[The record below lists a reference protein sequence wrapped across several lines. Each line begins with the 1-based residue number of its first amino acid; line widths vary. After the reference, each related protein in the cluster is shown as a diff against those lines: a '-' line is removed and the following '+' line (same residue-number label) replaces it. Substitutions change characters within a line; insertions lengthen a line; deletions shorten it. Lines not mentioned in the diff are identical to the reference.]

1 MPQPR
6 VAATRDSVTHM
17 RVFAPLDAQ
26 LPLAEVAA
34 TVSRLERLGYD
45 GIHIPE
51 TTHDS
56 MMVALLALQSSQT
69 LTVRT
74 AVTVAFP
81 RSPMVLALA
90 AWDLAEL
97 SGGRFELGLG
107 TQVRANIEGR
117 YGVPWS
123 DPVGRMRDYV
133 GALRAI
139 WSAFQHG
146 GPLAFES
153 EHYQF
158 TRLQPYFNPG
168 PIARPDI
175 PVYLGG
181 IGPAM
186 CALAGEVADGLI
198 THPTGALPAVLSEA
212 SAAVRAPARRL
223 GLPAEVIASA
233 QYVSGTPESLPRNR
247 DAKRR
252 QLAFLYS
259 TPAYRGALERIGMA
273 DRADRL
279 HALTRAGDWDA
290 LAGVVD
296 DAMLDAIAPTATY
309 AELPRMLADRYGS
322 LADGLVITPPADPA
336 EDVLMAEA
344 LATLRGQAP

>member
-1 MPQPR
+1 MP
-6 VAATRDSVTHM
+6 AAVQR
-17 RVFAPLDAQ
+17 
-26 LPLAEVAA
+26 AA
-34 TVSRLERLGYD
+34 RLGYH
-45 GIHIPE
+45 GVHVPE

-56 MMVALLALQSSQT
+56 LLVALLALQASPA
-69 LTVRT
+69 LIVRT

-90 AWDLAEL
+90 ARDLTQF

-117 YGVPWS
+117 YGVAWS

-139 WSAFQHG
+139 WSACQDG
-146 GPLAFES
+146 GPLRFES
-153 EHYQF
+153 EHYRL

-168 PIARPDI
+168 PLDVPQT

-186 CALAGEVADGLI
+186 CALAGDVADGLI
-198 THPTGALPAVLSEA
+198 THPTGALPAVLAEA
-212 SAAVRAPARRL
+212 SAAVRARGDGA
-223 GLPAEVIASA
+223 VIASA
-233 QYVSGTPESLPRNR
+233 QYVSGTAETLPGNR
-247 DAKRR
+247 EAKRR

-279 HALTRAGDWDA
+279 RALTRDGDWAALDA
-290 LAGVVD
+290 VVD
-296 DAMLDAIAPTATY
+296 DAMLEAIAPTAGY
-309 AELPRMLADRYGS
+309 DELAGLLAERYGA
-322 LADGLVITPPADPA
+322 LADGLVITPPTDPA
-336 EDVLMAEA
+336 EDESMAGVLAA
-344 LATLRGQAP
+344 LRAPAL

>member
-1 MPQPR
+1 
-6 VAATRDSVTHM
+6 M
-17 RVFAPLDAQ
+17 RVFAPLAAE
-26 LPLAEVAA
+26 LPLADVAA
-34 TVSRLERLGYD
+34 TVTRIEKMGYD
-45 GIHIPE
+45 GVHVPE

-56 MMVALLALQSSQT
+56 MMVALLALQASRT

-81 RSPMVLALA
+81 RSPMVLGLA
-90 AWDLAEL
+90 AWDLARL

-139 WSAFQHG
+139 WSAFQDG
-146 GPLAFES
+146 GPLAYES
-153 EHYQF
+153 EHYRF

-168 PIARPDI
+168 PLDHPEP
-175 PVYLGG
+175 PVFLGG
-181 IGPAM
+181 IGPTM
-186 CALAGEVADGLI
+186 CALAGQVADGLI
-198 THPTGALPAVLSEA
+198 THPTGALPEVLAEA
-212 SAAVRAPARRL
+212 SAAVRSHGS
-223 GLPAEVIASA
+223 GLVIASA
-233 QYVSGTPESLPRNR
+233 QYVSGTPDSLSLNR
-247 DAKRR
+247 EAKRR

-273 DRADRL
+273 DRANQL

-296 DAMLDAIAPTATY
+296 DAMLDAIAPTAAY
-309 AELPRMLADRYGS
+309 PELPRMLADRYGA
-322 LADGLVITPPADPA
+322 LADGLVITPPANPA
-336 EDVLMAEA
+336 EDPLMARAVAE
-344 LATLRGQAP
+344 LRVL

>member
-1 MPQPR
+1 
-6 VAATRDSVTHM
+6 M

-34 TVSRLERLGYD
+34 TVSRIEQLGYD
-45 GIHIPE
+45 GIHVPE

-56 MMVALLALQSSQT
+56 MMVALLALQSST
-69 LTVRT
+69 ALTVRT

-90 AWDLAEL
+90 AWDLAQF

-107 TQVRANIEGR
+107 TQVRPNIEGR

-139 WSAFQHG
+139 WTAFQDG
-146 GPLAFES
+146 GPLRFDSA
-153 EHYQF
+153 HYKF

-168 PIARPDI
+168 PIACPTI

-186 CALAGEVADGLI
+186 CALAGTVADGLI
-198 THPTGALPAVLSEA
+198 THPTGALPAVLAEA
-212 SAAVRAPARRL
+212 SAAVRAHGSA
-223 GLPAEVIASA
+223 AVIASA
-233 QYVSGTPESLPRNR
+233 QYVSGADPAAIALNR
-247 DAKRR
+247 EAKRR
-252 QLAFLYS
+252 SLAFLYS
-259 TPAYRGALERIGMA
+259 TPAYRGALERLGMA

-279 HALTRAGDWDA
+279 HLLSRAGEWSEMA
-290 LAGVVD
+290 AVVD
-296 DAMLDAIAPTATY
+296 DAMLDAIAPTASY
-309 AELPRMLADRYGS
+309 PELPQLLAGRYGA
-322 LADGLVITPPADPA
+322 LADGLVIAPPVDPG
-336 EDVLMAEA
+336 EDLLMARA
-344 LATLRGQAP
+344 LAVLRG

>member
-1 MPQPR
+1 
-6 VAATRDSVTHM
+6 M

-26 LPLAEVAA
+26 MPLREIPAA
-34 TVSRLERLGYD
+34 IARIELAGYD
-45 GIHIPE
+45 GVHIPE

-56 MMVALLALQSSQT
+56 MMVSLLAVQNSTT

-90 AWDLAEL
+90 AWDLSQL

-117 YGVPWS
+117 YSTPWA

-139 WSAFQHG
+139 WSAFQDG
-146 GPLAFES
+146 GGLDFRSA
-153 EHYQF
+153 HYTF

-168 PIARPDI
+168 PSEHPAI

-186 CALAGEVADGLI
+186 CALAGSVADGLI
-198 THPTGALPAVLSEA
+198 THPTSALPEVLA
-212 SAAVRAPARRL
+212 DAAAIVRAPGR
-223 GLPAEVIASA
+223 PVSVFASA
-233 QYVSGTPESLPRNR
+233 PYISGA
-247 DAKRR
+247 DAEAMAACRERVRR
-252 QLAFLYS
+252 SLAFLYS
-259 TPAYRGALERIGMA
+259 TPAYRGALERIGMG
-273 DRADRL
+273 DRSDRL
-279 HALTRAGDWDA
+279 LALTRAGEWDA
-290 LAGVVD
+290 LAGAVD
-296 DAMLDAIAPTATY
+296 DEMLDAIAPQASY
-309 AELPRMLADRYGS
+309 AELPALLAARFGAD
-322 LADGLVITPPADPA
+322 ADGLVMALPMDPS
-336 EDVLMAEA
+336 EDALLAEA
-344 LATLRGQAP
+344 LGKL